1 MQAIQA
7 ATGWA
12 AECLGLARSIGTIEK
27 GKRADLIAVAG
38 DPLADVG
45 ILADPARI
53 RLVFKDGTVAISRS

>member
-12 AECLGLARSIGTIEK
+12 AEAIGLEREIGTLDK

-38 DPLADVG
+38 DPLADIG
-45 ILADPARI
+45 LLADAARI
-53 RLVFKDGTVAISRS
+53 RLVLKDGAVAVRR